1 MRFKGLKTG
10 RKKLAL
16 AAAVGGVLLYA
27 LVGDKGLL
35 DVLRLKSERDGI
47 VRFNRTLVAENAELE
62 REIKLLKT
70 DDRYIGRVARTELGM
85 IGKNEIIYRLGEKNP

>member
-1 MRFKGLKTG
+1 MRFKGLKRG

-16 AAAVGGVLLYA
+16 AAAVGVVLLYA

-35 DVLRLKSERDGI
+35 DVLKLKSERDGI
-47 VRFNRTLVAENAELE
+47 VRFNRTLAAENAELE
-62 REIKLLKT
+62 REIALLKT

-85 IGKNEIIYRLGEKNP
+85 IGKNEIIYRLGESGP